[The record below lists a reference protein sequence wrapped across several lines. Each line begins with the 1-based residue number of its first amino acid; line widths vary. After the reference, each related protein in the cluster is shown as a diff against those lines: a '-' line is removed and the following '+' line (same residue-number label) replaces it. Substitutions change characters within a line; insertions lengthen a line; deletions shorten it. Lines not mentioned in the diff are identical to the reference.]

1 MQKWNKNMCK
11 FVGNEFTHQHKANK
25 ACNRVSHVAQKYT
38 GFLKRGC
45 SYFEPEV
52 KNGGPNPDK
61 TKTGMRY
68 VPRKDVWVKRRNRR
82 DLIENVFDDE
92 SSSGEFDDVEC
103 DGNETGF
110 SAELCAEL
118 TDLPDSDNEDNQ
130 KSGDGPDGEHK
141 SYPGITRK
149 SGKKQKVKKVKW
161 SPNEKKLRKGLLT
174 FIKFCDRY
182 LSECKFQRVG
192 NMCQKRAE
200 RMWWRNQTKLKGFE
214 GNKAH
219 NL

>member
-1 MQKWNKNMCK
+1 
-11 FVGNEFTHQHKANK
+11 
-25 ACNRVSHVAQKYT
+25 VSHVAQKYT
-38 GFLKRGC
+38 GFLETRGC

-61 TKTGMRY
+61 SKHGMRY
-68 VPRKDVWVKRRNRR
+68 VYRKDMWVKRRTRR
-82 DLIENVFDDE
+82 GLIENVFDEDN
-92 SSSGEFDDVEC
+92 SSGEFDDVEC

-110 SAELCAEL
+110 TAELCAEL
-118 TDLPDSDNEDNQ
+118 VDLPDSDNDDNQ
-130 KSGDGPDGEHK
+130 SQRYDDGPDGEHK
-141 SYPGITRK
+141 SNPGITRK
-149 SGKKQKVKKVKW
+149 ARKKQKVKKVKW
-161 SPNEKKLRKGLLT
+161 STNEKKLRKGLLT

-200 RMWWRNQTKLKGFE
+200 RMWSRNQKKLKGFE
-214 GNKAH
+214 VNKAH